1 MTHCGYPKN
10 WAGSG
15 LDGHRHV
22 RHERSGG
29 YEPDAT
35 GVPKDK
41 GPHAHHVYERGVSQG
56 SPASGRIGISA
67 QGCGLPRIGLAI
79 KTVRRGETY
88 VTPAMAKFALYA
100 YCRQDDGSA
109 SPLGKLTGRQR
120 ETFQLIAEGRSTN
133 QIAHRLDLSVKT
145 VETHRAQ
152 LLERLEIHDV
162 PGLVRLAIR
171 TGLVRSDMV
180 RNNKCLDSF
189 PLCVLAVSH

>member
-1 MTHCGYPKN
+1 M
-10 WAGSG
+10 
-15 LDGHRHV
+15 
-22 RHERSGG
+22 
-29 YEPDAT
+29 
-35 GVPKDK
+35 
-41 GPHAHHVYERGVSQG
+41 
-56 SPASGRIGISA
+56 
-67 QGCGLPRIGLAI
+67 
-79 KTVRRGETY
+79 
-88 VTPAMAKFALYA
+88 TPAMAKFALYA